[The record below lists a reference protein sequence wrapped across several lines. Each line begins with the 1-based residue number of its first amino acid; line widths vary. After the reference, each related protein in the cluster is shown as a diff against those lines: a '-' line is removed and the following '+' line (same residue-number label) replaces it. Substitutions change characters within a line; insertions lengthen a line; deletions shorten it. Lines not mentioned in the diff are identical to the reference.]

1 MLSTVELFKALSDET
16 RLRILNLLYERE
28 LCVCDVMSVLGIS
41 QSRASR
47 HLIALKRVGLTNDRR
62 EAQWMYYSLVPGKEA
77 LFIEE
82 LVVNRLRKD
91 ERCFEDLK
99 LLDDWLKEKERK
111 CAQCA
116 S

>member
-1 MLSTVELFKALSDET
+1 MQNLVELFKALSDET

-28 LCVCDVMSVLGIS
+28 LCVCDVMAVLDIS
-41 QSRASR
+41 QSKASR
-47 HLIALKRVGLTNDRR
+47 HLIALKRAGLTNDRR

-77 LFIEE
+77 LLIEE

-91 ERCFEDLK
+91 ERCVEDLK
-99 LLDDWLKEKERK
+99 LLDGWQKEKERK
-111 CAQCA
+111 CGQRA